1 LRLRP
6 FSLGRSASLSAKK
19 GLLKLLFPHRTPHSV
34 QVGEIV
40 PLMKIAVEMRER
52 VTDQL
57 AFILPME
64 FSNVEYDFQLRI
76 S

>member
-1 LRLRP
+1 
-6 FSLGRSASLSAKK
+6 
-19 GLLKLLFPHRTPHSV
+19 V

-40 PLMKIAVEMRER
+40 PLMKIAVEMRKR